1 LAGTNGDRKG
11 YRLDMDRRRMVSF
24 LLPLVGLAITVP
36 ELLRLIDARRA
47 AEACLERAQTEQ
59 ITCEASPD
67 LMFLVVAGIFGL
79 VFVARLA
86 FLAYEYMRSSH

>member
-1 LAGTNGDRKG
+1 
-11 YRLDMDRRRMVSF
+11 MDRRRTLSF

-59 ITCEASPD
+59 ISCDAAPD
-67 LMFLVVAGIFGL
+67 LLFLVVAGVFGL
-79 VFVARLA
+79 LFAVRLA
-86 FLAYEYMRSSH
+86 FLAYEYVRSSR

>member
-1 LAGTNGDRKG
+1 
-11 YRLDMDRRRMVSF
+11 MDRRNTVSF
-24 LLPLVGLAITVP
+24 LLPLMGLVITVP

-59 ITCEASPD
+59 ISCDAPPD
-67 LMFLVVAGIFGL
+67 LLFLVAAAVFGL

-86 FLAYEYMRSSH
+86 FLAYEYFRTTR